1 MNGDTEYIFGEQH
14 LFYDRSYIR
23 HFSEVYAGT
32 PTLNRPLKAKKK
44 TVLNKHVFYFEN
56 KHHEESYKFEMGSF
70 VYFNFRSPS
79 RDFFT
84 MNKLEGYGIVAVCVY
99 K

>member
-32 PTLNRPLKAKKK
+32 PTLNRPLKAKEK
-44 TVLNKHVFYFEN
+44 TVLNKVNMFSISKTN
-56 KHHEESYKFEMGSF
+56 IMKRATNLKW
-70 VYFNFRSPS
+70 
-79 RDFFT
+79 DLLFT
-84 MNKLEGYGIVAVCVY
+84 LIFAASLEISLQ
-99 K
+99 